1 MKRNVDSLT
10 GDALSAKQIEA
21 NFADLHP
28 ALTQVQAL
36 QESARCLYCYDA
48 PCIRAC
54 PTEID
59 IPTFIHQIRTQNLAG
74 SGQTILAANILGG
87 TCARACPTEV
97 LCEGACVVLGSEGKA
112 VQIGALQRHAVDH
125 VMQSVASRKT
135 AHPFA
140 RAPLS
145 GKKCA
150 VIGAGPAG
158 LSFAHRMAM
167 HGHDVTI
174 FEARAKAGGLNEYG
188 LAAYK
193 MVDDF
198 AQAEVDFLMGIGGI
212 ELQNSRRLGDN
223 LFMRDLVGTFDVI
236 FLGTGLARAAR
247 LGIAG
252 ETLEGV
258 EDAIQFI
265 ARLRQQ
271 KEKSTLH
278 RGRNLVVIGG
288 GSTAIDAAVQARC
301 LGVPQ
306 ATIVYR
312 KGPEEMSA
320 TAVEQALARAHGV
333 AIRYWLQPDA
343 IRAAPSGLSD
353 TLCVDFRRTR
363 KREGDNHQRIYE
375 TTQELVTL
383 NADHVLLAVGQEF
396 VDPGLENIV
405 LDKGRIAV
413 NAEFQTNVPGIYAGG
428 DCVNIGRDLTVEAV
442 AHGKLAAQSA
452 HAFLSSG
459 GRVHG

>member
-10 GDALSAKQIEA
+10 GEALDATQIEA

-28 ALTQVQAL
+28 ALTQIQAL

-59 IPTFIHQIRTQNLAG
+59 IPTFIHQIRTRNLAG

-97 LCEGACVVLGSEGKA
+97 LCEGACVVLRSEGKA
-112 VQIGALQRHAVDH
+112 VQIGDLQRHAVDH
-125 VMQSVASRKT
+125 VMQSVASGKS

-140 RAPLS
+140 RAALS

-150 VIGAGPAG
+150 VVGAGPAG
-158 LSFAHRMAM
+158 LSFAHQMAM

-198 AQAEVDFLMGIGGI
+198 AQAEIDFLMGIGGI
-212 ELQNSRRLGDN
+212 ELQNSHRLGEN
-223 LFMRDLVGTFDVI
+223 LFMRDLIGVFDVI

-252 ETLEGV
+252 ERLEGV
-258 EDAIQFI
+258 ENAIDFI

-271 KEKSTLH
+271 KDKSALH

-288 GSTAIDAAVQARC
+288 GSTAIDAGVQARC
-301 LGVPQ
+301 LGVAQ
-306 ATIVYR
+306 VTIVYR
-312 KGPEEMSA
+312 KGPDEMSA
-320 TAVEQALARAHGV
+320 TFVEQALARAHGV
-333 AIRYWLQPDA
+333 AIRHWLQPEA
-343 IRAAPSGLSD
+343 IRAAPSDQSD
-353 TLCVDFRRTR
+353 TLCLDFRRTR
-363 KREGDNHQRIYE
+363 KIESANRARGYE
-375 TTQELVTL
+375 ITDERVTL
-383 NADHVLLAVGQEF
+383 QADHVLLAVGQEF
-396 VDPGLENIV
+396 VDPGLANIV
-405 LDKGRIAV
+405 LDNGRIAV
-413 NAEFQTNVPGIYAGG
+413 NAGFETSVPGIFAGG
-428 DCVNIGRDLTVEAV
+428 DCINLGRDLTVEAV